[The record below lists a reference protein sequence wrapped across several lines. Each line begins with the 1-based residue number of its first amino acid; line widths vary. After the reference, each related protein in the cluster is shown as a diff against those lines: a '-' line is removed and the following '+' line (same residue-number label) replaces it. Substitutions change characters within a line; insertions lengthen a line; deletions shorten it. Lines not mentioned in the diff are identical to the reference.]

1 MRIDPASCGRDEGFT
16 LIEVLVVLVIVGL
29 TVGLVLARGP
39 LRSAGLEARA
49 EANSIAGALRA
60 ARSRAIAGDQSVT
73 VAIDP
78 ARHQLRVG
86 AAPPR
91 PLAGSITLAAPRAG
105 ITFAPDGSSSG
116 GHIDL
121 ASGPFHMQVAV
132 DWLTGRV
139 SVADA
144 H

>member
-1 MRIDPASCGRDEGFT
+1 LRIDAPISARDGGFT

-29 TVGLVLARGP
+29 TVGLVLGRGP
-39 LRSAGLEARA
+39 LRSVRLETRA

-60 ARSRAIAGDQSVT
+60 ARSRAIAGDQAIT

-78 ARHQLRVG
+78 ARHLLRVG
-86 AAPPR
+86 AAAPR
-91 PLAGSITLAAPRAG
+91 LLAGGIALAAPLAG

-121 ASGPFHMQVAV
+121 ATGPFRMQVAV

-139 SVADA
+139 SVADVR
-144 H
+144 

>member
-1 MRIDPASCGRDEGFT
+1 MPTRASQPRGFT
-16 LIEVLVVLVIVGL
+16 LLEMLVVLAILGL

-39 LRSAGLEARA
+39 MRSAGLEARSA
-49 EANSIAGALRA
+49 ASTIAGALRA
-60 ARSRAIAGDQSVT
+60 ARSQAIATDRPVT
-73 VAIDP
+73 VLIDP
-78 ARHQLRVG
+78 AAHALRIG
-86 AAPPR
+86 A
-91 PLAGSITLAAPRAG
+91 AAPRRLASSVGFTGPANG

-116 GHIDL
+116 GRIAL
-121 ASGPFHMQVAV
+121 ATGPMRMEVAV